1 MLLNLVAVNTPE
13 KSHMIFNILG
23 STNINDQLCKQI
35 NSVDIEYCQFSRSL
49 RFNVE
54 LLWDKKGDIQKS
66 IRHLLPGWSGS
77 VQGVAKLQSQPNWLN
92 ILTQEVN

>member
-23 STNINDQLCKQI
+23 STNINDQLCKQF

-54 LLWDKKGDIQKS
+54 LLWTNKEIFRRVLDIYYRVGLARSKVWQNY
-66 IRHLLPGWSGS
+66 R
-77 VQGVAKLQSQPNWLN
+77 
-92 ILTQEVN
+92 VNLIG